1 MGKLK
6 RNQNLENTSL
16 VQILVHLVTMLVSR
30 DWKVLTAGD
39 IFWGNSSTKV
49 KEVRCKRLRQ
59 ITTAGTTSTWN
70 LKYSPITETKTSL
83 VFTGGVFFDIR
94 NFAIILI

>member
-6 RNQNLENTSL
+6 RN
-16 VQILVHLVTMLVSR
+16 QILVHLVTMLLNR